1 MRDQVNLKRL
11 VIAAM
16 LLAMQVLLSFI
27 SIPIGD
33 MLRVSF
39 GYIALATTGML
50 LGPVTA
56 AASGALA
63 DVLGY
68 LVKPTGPYFIG
79 FTITGLVGGVI
90 YGLMLYNRRPSVK
103 RILLTKLLI
112 DVVCN
117 LFLNTLWLNLLYGK
131 AFFAVLPARV
141 LKNLCQYPVDVLLL
155 YPLLTRIDKLV
166 PKLGIRS
173 EHHAR

>member
-1 MRDQVNLKRL
+1 
-11 VIAAM
+11 M

-63 DVLGY
+63 DILGF
-68 LVKPTGPYFIG
+68 LIKPTGPYFIG
-79 FTITGLVGGVI
+79 FTITGLVSGTI
-90 YGLMLYNRRPSVK
+90 YGLMLHDRQPSIK

-117 LFLNTLWLNLLYGK
+117 LFLNTLWLNILYGK
-131 AFFAVLPARV
+131 AFFVILPARA
-141 LKNLCQYPVDVLLL
+141 LKNLVQYPVDVLLL
-155 YPLLTRIDKLV
+155 YPLLTRIYKLS

-173 EHHAR
+173 EHHAQ